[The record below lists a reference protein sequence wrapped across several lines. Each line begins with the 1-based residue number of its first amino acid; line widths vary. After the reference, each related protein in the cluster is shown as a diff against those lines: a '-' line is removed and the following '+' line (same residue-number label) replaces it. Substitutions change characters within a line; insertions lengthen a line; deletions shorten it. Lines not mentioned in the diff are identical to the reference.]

1 MVTNCFYH
9 PKVEGANT
17 CRRCMIPLCE
27 ECTAERYCP
36 ECHKMAMY
44 VRDGQS
50 GRRKANLVVEDNER
64 RASLTKQL
72 MINRLANNV
81 LSELPA
87 AAPAVRKA
95 ATASRRPAPKGR
107 KPAGSHLVSLAVTG
121 LALVCAFS
129 LGSFFSRPAATA
141 AEGRVSQVA
150 EVLHATHPSSE
161 DYIPVANRPE
171 ALATTRIAD
180 YSPRSA
186 DMAYA
191 HPGASASSRHHEAGK
206 ATAVSGRF
214 AEAGLVPALPRAPRG
229 YASLG
234 HSTGQAPEHR
244 QAFAAP
250 AYAEAEPTAV
260 LVPDLPAVPSAYQHA
275 APAAH
280 PVRAAAPKPSLAL
293 TWPVAGN
300 TLRMTSYVKVNVAN
314 PGQVSVL
321 NVTVNGRT
329 VAPLASVGSRN
340 EIPVDTTQLA
350 NGDHRLQVMA
360 MTESGDIVA
369 SEPVTVTVSN

>member
-27 ECTAERYCP
+27 ECTTERYCP

-50 GRRKANLVVEDNER
+50 GRRKANLVVEDNQR

-72 MINRLANNV
+72 MINRLAKNV
-81 LSELPA
+81 LADLPA
-87 AAPAVRKA
+87 ATPVRGTAASPRAPGKIGRGWKA
-95 ATASRRPAPKGR
+95 SASKRNPGTRTNGLA
-107 KPAGSHLVSLAVTG
+107 SLAASA

-129 LGSFFSRPAATA
+129 LGSFFSRPPAQAAGTSDQAQAVVPGTA
-141 AEGRVSQVA
+141 ANEAIS
-150 EVLHATHPSSE
+150 PSSD
-161 DYIPVANRPE
+161 DYVPVANRPE
-171 ALATTRIAD
+171 ALSTVRIAD
-180 YSPRSA
+180 YSSA
-186 DMAYA
+186 SGGQVAYPVRPAIANRAPEPAPAQAYHRPVEPGFVPSLPKLPKAYA
-191 HPGASASSRHHEAGK
+191 A
-206 ATAVSGRF
+206 
-214 AEAGLVPALPRAPRG
+214 PA
-229 YASLG
+229 Y
-234 HSTGQAPEHR
+234 
-244 QAFAAP
+244 AAP
-250 AYAEAEPTAV
+250 AYAEADAV
-260 LVPDLPAVPSAYQHA
+260 VVPDLPAVPPAYHPA

-280 PVRAAAPKPSLAL
+280 PVRAAAPRPTLAL
-293 TWPVAGN
+293 AWPVAGN

-321 NVTVNGRT
+321 NVTVDGRT
-329 VAPLASVGSRN
+329 VAPLSSVGSRN
-340 EIPVDTTQLA
+340 EIPVDTTQIA

-369 SEPVTVTVSN
+369 SDPVTVTVSN